1 MASFRTLVVDDLREI
16 LPLFGIDAAAYRS
29 HRPIAA
35 GTINTNVAVELASG
49 RRFLRVNEGK
59 TPADV
64 AYEAA
69 IVRFVAA
76 GGVPTPV
83 PALAADGGA
92 FVTWRGLLL
101 SLFPWVEGRTLARA
115 EMTPDLAQEVGAALA
130 RLHLVGLA
138 FPDRRPGL
146 YEPDEIERRLNRLE
160 HVTDPAVV
168 AAVATL
174 APALRH
180 ARQERRADVPLG
192 LIHGDL
198 FIDNVLFHDRGGLS
212 ALLDFEQ
219 ASWGRLVYD
228 VAVTS
233 LAFAYGVDDFRL
245 DVLAALLTGYESVRK
260 PTFEERAAFG
270 EELAFASCRF
280 AVTRITDVYLKR
292 GLGAPGG
299 KRFERYLARLATV
312 QRRMA
317 QAPSSLIWT

>member
-1 MASFRTLVVDDLREI
+1 MASFRTLLADDLREI
-16 LPLFGIDAAAYRS
+16 LPLFGVPAADYRS
-29 HRPIAA
+29 HKPIAA
-35 GTINTNVAVELASG
+35 GTINTNVAVELANG

-59 TPADV
+59 SAADV

-69 IVRFVAA
+69 IVRFVAS

-83 PALAADGGA
+83 PALASDGGA
-92 FVTWRGLLL
+92 FVSWRGLLL

-115 EMTPDLAQEVGAALA
+115 EMTPALAQEVGEALA

-138 FPDRRPGL
+138 FSDRRPGA
-146 YEPDEIERRLNRLE
+146 YEPDEIDRRLERLRE
-160 HVTDPAVV
+160 VVDPAVV

-174 APALRH
+174 APALAH
-180 ARQERRADVPLG
+180 ARQARRADVPLG

-228 VAVTS
+228 VAVTA
-233 LAFAYGVDDFRL
+233 LAFAYGADDFRL
-245 DVLAALLTGYESVRK
+245 DVLAALLAGYASVR
-260 PTFEERAAFG
+260 PPSAEERAAFG

-280 AVTRITDVYLKR
+280 AVTRITDVHLKR

-317 QAPSSLIWT
+317 EAPASLIWL